1 MLIAISN
8 GLQTGPSPPAARP
21 LPFYP
26 SLIILP
32 AQAIYFEVINK

>member
-8 GLQTGPSPPAARP
+8 GLQTGPSPLAARF
-21 LPFYP
+21 LPFYL

-32 AQAIYFEVINK
+32 VDIIYFEVINK